1 MIKAVLFDLDGTLLN
16 RKASVEN
23 FIHDQYKRLL
33 KELEM
38 VDESDYC
45 ARFIELDDNGYR
57 WKDEVYKQL
66 VEEYKLAIT
75 SEELL
80 DDYLEFFQFHCI
92 PYEGLSDLLFSLKN
106 LNYLMGLISNGR
118 TDFQLRNFQALGI
131 EGHFDSVHIS
141 EEEGVKKPDPH
152 IFRQALRRLNVQP
165 DEAVYVGDHHE
176 NDIIGAKSAGLKTIW
191 KKDDQVSKGEE
202 NASVHSLLDILL
214 VLDEWTTEGKKM
226 HS

>member
-16 RKASVEN
+16 RIASVEK
-23 FIHDQYKRLL
+23 FINDQYKRLS

-45 ARFIELDDNGYR
+45 ARFIELDNNGYR

-66 VEEYKLAIT
+66 VEEYQLAIT
-75 SEELL
+75 SDELL

-92 PYEGLSDLLFSLKN
+92 PYEGLRDLLLSLEN
-106 LNYLMGLISNGR
+106 QNYLMGLISNGR
-118 TDFQLRNFQALGI
+118 TDFQLKNLQALGI

-141 EEEGVKKPDPH
+141 QEEGVKKPDPE
-152 IFRQALRRLNVQP
+152 IFRRALGRLNVQP

-191 KKDDQVSKGEE
+191 KKGDQVSEGEE
-202 NASVHSLLDILL
+202 SASVHSLLDILL
-214 VLDEWTTEGKKM
+214 VLDEWKAQCKKM